1 MSDPLTLADTLRMSN
16 LTSRRYALEIF
27 HNITDVWFF
36 ASPPESSPVEQTVQ
50 DSTHPSEYYHPEFD
64 IPIDRGT
71 VSLAISCQLYPIV
84 DFFETHISV
93 VDKNEM
99 AVSLTTTV
107 NSVFGSFVLDPV
119 TGILF
124 NDEMDDFAVPGVP
137 NDFGLYPSPCKFNS
151 SHHSDIVSVSYHG
164 YR

>member
-1 MSDPLTLADTLRMSN
+1 
-16 LTSRRYALEIF
+16 
-27 HNITDVWFF
+27 
-36 ASPPESSPVEQTVQ
+36 
-50 DSTHPSEYYHPEFD
+50 
-64 IPIDRGT
+64 
-71 VSLAISCQLYPIV
+71 
-84 DFFETHISV
+84 
-93 VDKNEM
+93 M

-151 SHHSDIVSVSYHG
+151 ACHSDIVSVSYHE